1 MKRRLERAAAALVL
15 VGVAILVLC
24 AAMRAAGARI
34 NTTKSIPLGLY
45 WTSGAPMEKGAY
57 VLFCP
62 PERAI
67 FEEAKAR
74 GYLGAGFCPGGYG
87 YLMKRVLAAKD
98 DTVSVADDGVRVNG
112 ELLPLSVPRRADGAG
127 RPIPRYPAGH
137 RTLGDREL
145 LLMSDVSATSF
156 DGRYFGPIDQSQ
168 IETVIRP
175 LMTW

>member
-1 MKRRLERAAAALVL
+1 MNRRLERVTAALVL
-15 VGVAILVLC
+15 GGVAILVLGVV
-24 AAMRAAGARI
+24 ARAAGARI
-34 NTTKSIPLGLY
+34 NTTRSIPLGLY
-45 WTSGAPMEKGAY
+45 WTSNTPVAKGAY

-62 PERAI
+62 PREAV

-127 RPIPRYPAGH
+127 RPMPRYPAVPH
-137 RTLGDREL
+137 MLGDREL